1 MVQKTWQQ
9 EWEASGPIETR
20 VKKPSGT
27 RKWNWPTSCFVLDI
41 YHLLVCMCVCLSVYE
56 VHSMQVLWR
65 SQECVRCPGAK
76 VTGGNEPPEVHAGN

>member
-1 MVQKTWQQ
+1 MQKTWQQ
-9 EWEASGPIETR
+9 EWEAPGPTETR

-27 RKWNWPTSCFVLDI
+27 RNWPTFCFVLDI
-41 YHLLVCMCVCLSVYE
+41 YHLLVCTCVCLSVYE
-56 VHSMQVLWR
+56 VHSMQVQWR